1 MKLVMPKFMFGIYTR
16 DGRFIERVADAPNE
30 DAAWK
35 LALKGFTDE
44 EIRLCIADTEPEG
57 DPKKT
62 EALIEAL
69 LELARHR
76 SRPRAAA
83 VLPYSARHGCT
94 PTPPLHIITASVCL
108 QPHLAQ
114 LGAVP
119 RSRLLVARESARP
132 STTPRGF
139 RGPRTPGE
147 ILA

>member
-1 MKLVMPKFMFGIYTR
+1 MKLGMPKFMFGIYPR

-30 DAAWK
+30 DAAARK

-69 LELARHR
+69 LESARHR
-76 SRPRAAA
+76 SRARAAA

-108 QPHLAQ
+108 QPHLA
-114 LGAVP
+114 
-119 RSRLLVARESARP
+119 RLAA
-132 STTPRGF
+132 
-139 RGPRTPGE
+139 GPPV
-147 ILA
+147 